1 MTSARTCNHAGITC
15 MSTGVAHDEAWD
27 GHVREDVKQLT
38 YDEIAEIFGIERESA
53 RHLVLRKQ
61 WRRMKGNDGRA
72 RIEVPLDAL
81 PSSRPSDGPSH
92 DTGGSTGEEQAD
104 RTGDDTFE
112 AVILNRHLERLECAL
127 EATQQRL
134 TEAEAAR
141 DAARDEARAIE
152 RDRDEARTEA
162 RIIAAQV
169 ETLNMT
175 LTIERERTAAER
187 ARVDEWKAVADRFA
201 SQAEALAARP
211 WWRRLVG

>member
-1 MTSARTCNHAGITC
+1 V
-15 MSTGVAHDEAWD
+15 STGVARDEAW
-27 GHVREDVKQLT
+27 GEHVREDVKQLT
-38 YDEIAEIFGIERESA
+38 YDGLAEIFGIERESA

-81 PSSRPSDGPSH
+81 PSSPSSRPSDGPSH
-92 DTGGSTGEEQAD
+92 GTGGSTGEEQAY

-127 EATQQRL
+127 EAAQNRL
-134 TEAEAAR
+134 SEAEAAR
-141 DAARDEARAIE
+141 DAARNEARAIE
-152 RDRDEARTEA
+152 RERDEARAEA

-169 ETLNMT
+169 EALNMT
-175 LTIERERTAAER
+175 LAVERERLADER

-201 SQAEALAARP
+201 LQAEALAARP
-211 WWRRLVG
+211 SRFFGWFRRWASG

>member
-1 MTSARTCNHAGITC
+1 MAYRRLHVPMTSARTCNHAGITC
-15 MSTGVAHDEAWD
+15 MSTGVAHDEAWG

-81 PSSRPSDGPSH
+81 PSSPSSRPSDGPSH
-92 DTGGSTGEEQAD
+92 GTGGSTGEEQAY

-112 AVILNRHLERLECAL
+112 AVILNRHLERLECVL

-141 DAARDEARAIE
+141 DAARDAARAIE

-187 ARVDEWKAVADRFA
+187 GRVEEWKAVADRF
-201 SQAEALAARP
+201 
-211 WWRRLVG
+211 

>member
-1 MTSARTCNHAGITC
+1 
-15 MSTGVAHDEAWD
+15 MSTRVARDEAW
-27 GHVREDVKQLT
+27 GEHVREDVKQLT
-38 YDEIAEIFGIERESA
+38 YDGIAEIFGIERESA

-72 RIEVPLDAL
+72 RIEVPLNAL

-92 DTGGSTGEEQAD
+92 GTGDSMGEERAD
-104 RTGDDTFE
+104 RTGNATFE

-175 LTIERERTAAER
+175 LTIERERLADER

-201 SQAEALAARP
+201 LQAEALAARP
-211 WWRRLVG
+211 SRFFGWFRRWASG